1 MLGSL
6 RTWRMIHGLLLRR
19 DEVELYGLNREGR
32 DPTDFVSYNVYEAV
46 IRPALNDE
54 RSRVLTDNKWV
65 FYRHVAPHGIPIPK
79 TLALL
84 DQKYGMTWDGLP
96 CTSVEQLEAVLRQRP
111 PQTLVIKPAG
121 GIQGQSV
128 LVYKEIDHETG
139 LARSATGQTDDY
151 LQAIR
156 RLPTVEFRGGSG
168 YVVQSQVKQHP
179 TLATINPHTSNT
191 VRVVTHMKDDG
202 TIQVPF
208 AVARFGRQGNMVD
221 NWASGGISVGIRVA
235 NGEMGRGLIKPKHG
249 GRWVDAHPDTGVGF
263 AGTEV
268 PKWKETVEL
277 CKRAAR
283 LFPGVRSIGWDVIV
297 TDDGPVI
304 LEANEEWDL
313 IMVQV
318 HTDGWL
324 AQEGVRSD
332 FESLGIDLPREI
344 PGAMKTVRQI
354 AERKARKLAGQ
365 LAATPNARR

>member
-1 MLGSL
+1 M

-32 DPTDFVSYNVYEAV
+32 DPTDFIGYNVYEAV

-65 FYRHVAPHGIPIPK
+65 FYRHVAPYGIPIPE

-84 DQKYGMTWDGLP
+84 DQRYGMTWDGLP
-96 CTSVEQLEAVLRQRP
+96 CTRVEQLEEILREKRP
-111 PQTLVIKPAG
+111 RTLVIKPAG

-128 LVYKEIDHETG
+128 LVYNEIDHETG
-139 LARSATGQTDDY
+139 LARSATGQTEDY

-156 RLPTVEFRGGSG
+156 RLPTVELRGGSG
-168 YVVQSQVKQHP
+168 WVVQTQVKQHP
-179 TLATINPHTSNT
+179 RLATINPHTSNT
-191 VRVVTHMKDDG
+191 VRVVTHVKDDG
-202 TIQVPF
+202 AIQVPF
-208 AVARFGRQGNMVD
+208 SVVRFGRLGNMVD
-221 NWASGGISVGIRVA
+221 NWAHGGISVGICVA
-235 NGEMGRGLIKPKHG
+235 NGEMGRGIIKPKHG
-249 GRWVDAHPDTGVGF
+249 GRWVEAHPDTAIGF
-263 AGTEV
+263 AGTKV
-268 PKWKETVEL
+268 PKWNETVEL

-297 TDDGPVI
+297 TDEGPVI

-324 AQEGVRSD
+324 AQDGVRSD
-332 FESLGIDLPREI
+332 FESLGIDLPREV
-344 PGAMKTVRQI
+344 PGALKTVRQI
-354 AERKARKLAGQ
+354 AARKARRLTVQ
-365 LAATPNARR
+365 LAAMSNAGR